1 MMKMKWWRCKNPFF
15 RKVTYME
22 HSKTLFIYSFGCNWA
37 CSVCTYRIKDPCD
50 GENCKEIP
58 KNKIMELIEE
68 YYRSGKAETV
78 KFLGGEPLI
87 NPHLSIIAK
96 FAMNLGLR
104 VGIGHT
110 NLSIMPPEGVESA
123 VVSIKAISEDL
134 HRKYTRSFSNKG
146 VLENFGKCYRKGIA
160 LKTNTVLVPK
170 FVDVD
175 EVERIAEFVASIDDN
190 IPFHIIGYM
199 PVPSF
204 PWKRPTIDELKT
216 AAIAA
221 KKHLKNVTW
230 SRPSIKEISYPSK
243 RVL

>member
-1 MMKMKWWRCKNPFF
+1 MKWWRCKSPFF

-22 HSKTLFIYSFGCNWA
+22 HTKTLFIYNFGCNWA
-37 CSVCTYRIKDPCD
+37 CSVCTYRIKDPCN
-50 GENCKEIP
+50 GEECKKIP
-58 KNKIMELIEE
+58 ENKIMELIEE
-68 YYRSGKAETV
+68 YYRNEKAEKV

-87 NPHLSIIAK
+87 NPHLPAIAK
-96 FAMNLGLR
+96 FAMNLGAR

-123 VVSIKAISEDL
+123 VVSIKAISEDI
-134 HRKYTRSFSNKG
+134 HRRYTGNFSNKE
-146 VLENFGKCYRKGIA
+146 VLENFEKCYQKGIT

-199 PVPSF
+199 PVPNF
-204 PWKRPTIDELKT
+204 PWRRPTFDELKNAVT
-216 AAIAA
+216 IA
-221 KKHLKNVTW
+221 KKHLKNVTY
-230 SRPSIKEISYPSK
+230 SRPSIEEISYPSK
-243 RVL
+243 RIL